1 MTKKKKIILIAV
13 LAAAAAAVIS
23 AVILG
28 GRFGGRNSGQGEA
41 YVEPVKNMM
50 GGVSDGVLNRYS
62 GVVES
67 QETWDISLNQEQ
79 KVKEILVSEGDTVEE
94 GTPLFSY
101 DTDDMKLQLA
111 QAKLEME
118 EIGNEIKDYN
128 SQIKALKAEKAAASK
143 DEQFNYT
150 VQIQSLETSIKQS
163 EYNRQSK
170 QMDIDKIQKSIDQST
185 VTSRINGVIKEINE
199 NQNASD
205 TGEQKPFMSV
215 LTTGDYRVKGLVN
228 ETNVQ
233 MISEGQSVILRSR
246 VDENQI
252 WTGTIQ
258 KIDTESAE
266 SGNNTSA
273 YSDSSDSSSQSS
285 RYPFYVALDSGD
297 GLMLGQHL
305 YIETDQGQT
314 EAKDGVWIYSGY
326 LQYGEEDSSEE
337 GLSAEAET
345 SGNGNPWVW
354 ADDGS
359 GRLKKC
365 AVELGEYDA
374 ELDLYQILS
383 GLEPDDLIAW
393 PMDGYT
399 EGMKTTTE
407 MEEIPEESGEGEGS
421 VAPGEEGLTDGN
433 MPDDMN
439 TGEEDGTVLEE
450 ENGAGE
456 ENG

>member
-1 MTKKKKIILIAV
+1 MTKKKKTVLIAV
-13 LAAAAAAVIS
+13 LAAAAAAAVIS
-23 AVILG
+23 AVI
-28 GRFGGRNSGQGEA
+28 FGGRISGRESSQGAA

-50 GGVSDGVLNRYS
+50 GGASDGALNRYS

-67 QETWDISLNQEQ
+67 QETWDINLNQDQ
-79 KVKEILVSEGDTVEE
+79 KVKEILVSEGDAVEE

-101 DTDDMKLQLA
+101 DTADMSLQLA

-163 EYNRQSK
+163 EYNKQSK
-170 QMDIDKIQKSIDQST
+170 QMDIDRIQKSIDQST
-185 VTSRINGVIKEINE
+185 VTSRIKGVIKEINE
-199 NQNASD
+199 NQNTSD
-205 TGEQKPFMSV
+205 TGDQKPFMSV
-215 LTTGDYRVKGLVN
+215 LTTGDYRVKGLIN

-233 MISEGQSVILRSR
+233 MISEGQPVILRSR

-266 SGNNTSA
+266 SGNNMS
-273 YSDSSDSSSQSS
+273 YSSDSSDSSSQSS

-305 YIETDQGQT
+305 YIEPDQGQT

-326 LQYGEEDSSEE
+326 LQYGEGDSSEE
-337 GLSAEAET
+337 GLSAEEEA
-345 SGNGNPWVW
+345 SGNGDPWVW
-354 ADDGS
+354 TDDGS

-383 GLEPDDLIAW
+383 GLEPEDLIAW
-393 PMDGYT
+393 PVDGYT

-407 MEEIPEESGEGEGS
+407 MEEIPEESGDGENS
-421 VAPGEEGLTDGN
+421 AVPEEEGLTDES
-433 MPDDMN
+433 MSYDMN
-439 TGEEDGTVLEE
+439 AGDADAAVPEGE
-450 ENGAGE
+450 N
-456 ENG
+456 